1 MKRIL
6 GIVIIGLIL
15 FGCKEKTSETKEIQ
29 EVEFN
34 QDLVNELK
42 KMGEVDQLA
51 ARNATPPENY
61 QHLDLEQW
69 QDFKDSVYRSHQ
81 KRLAEILQEYGYPG
95 FDLVGKDGSS
105 DYWMM
110 VQHSD
115 HNPDFQK
122 EVLGKMKIEIGK
134 ENADPREYGLLV
146 DRVNINTGKAQL
158 YGTQVE
164 YDFDIARAFPKNL
177 ADSANVNKRRKS
189 LGMEPLEEYLNEM
202 TLINFE
208 VNKKLHE
215 ERGITE
221 PKLYKIE

>member
-51 ARNATPPENY
+51 ARNATPSENY

-134 ENADPREYGLLV
+134 ENADPLEYGLLV